1 MNGSRKE
8 LENMLAQFCKMAG
21 LKTGYDV
28 TFNEDIRTWS
38 EEFLD
43 LDYNAAYGGYKLE
56 WVEVY
61 IKMLD
66 LAYSGRLPYA
76 QMKAYLHGMITGYTL
91 AGSQMGWDGMP
102 SLNAKGDKNE
112 RQS

>member
-1 MNGSRKE
+1 MQKEIKMNGSRKE

-21 LKTGYDV
+21 LKTGYAV
-28 TFNEDIRTWS
+28 TFSKDTRTWS
-38 EEFLD
+38 DEYLD

-56 WVEVY
+56 WVEVETGTR
-61 IKMLD
+61 D

-91 AGSQMGWDGMP
+91 A
-102 SLNAKGDKNE
+102 KG
-112 RQS
+112 